1 METSKNIFKVG
12 DKVFS
17 YAFGGWGVVED
28 IYIKNVVFPV
38 RCSFP
43 LGGGSFTEDGRFYS
57 DGPPMLSFTEY
68 TLEGFS
74 QERPLELPKPGDIV
88 WVRDSEYDNWMITY
102 FRKYA
107 IDRELKYGTNPRNSG
122 SSQDC
127 YFYRYLTTENPYK

>member
-1 METSKNIFKVG
+1 MKQIFKVG
-12 DKVFS
+12 DKVFH
-17 YAFGGWGVVED
+17 YEFGGWGEVIAEYD
-28 IYIKNVVFPV
+28 RKHTQFRIY
-38 RCSFP
+38 CSFP
-43 LGGGSFTEDGRFYS
+43 KGNATFTGDGRYYETH
-57 DGPPMLSFTEY
+57 PPTLSFTEY

-74 QERPLELPKPGDIV
+74 QERPKELPKPGDIV

-102 FRKYA
+102 FRKYV

>member
-1 METSKNIFKVG
+1 MEANKNIFKVG
-12 DKVFS
+12 DKV
-17 YAFGGWGVVED
+17 YLYPLGWGD
-28 IYIKNVVFPV
+28 IQYKSDYDYSIYFESIQDKRYIGGDV
-38 RCSFP
+38 RS
-43 LGGGSFTEDGRFYS
+43 L
-57 DGPPMLSFTEY
+57 LSFTEY
-68 TLEGFS
+68 TLKGLS
-74 QERPLELPKPGDIV
+74 QERPKELPKPGDIV